1 MRYHP
6 LPSCYPTTL
15 PPILMNPAIQIYIY
29 NNMRAEKGI
38 DGVNTRGGH
47 SRRIISRISRA
58 VIGENSAENGSCRRI
73 FPLSP
78 EPGNPATFLFP
89 RRERQESSYLYIVLR
104 RARTFAT
111 ALYGRFLRPYASRFS
126 ERPVSRRFTARIRRE
141 LHFCSFVEPREPRP
155 ELISSL
161 ARHGCRLGVSWGFL
175 FAACFWWAS
184 SFRWFECEIH

>member
-1 MRYHP
+1 
-6 LPSCYPTTL
+6 
-15 PPILMNPAIQIYIY
+15 
-29 NNMRAEKGI
+29 MRAEKGI

-141 LHFCSFVEPREPRP
+141 LHFCSFVEPRELR
-155 ELISSL
+155 S
-161 ARHGCRLGVSWGFL
+161 
-175 FAACFWWAS
+175 
-184 SFRWFECEIH
+184 

>member
-1 MRYHP
+1 MRAGILITHAIPPLSFLLSNHP
-6 LPSCYPTTL
+6 AT
-15 PPILMNPAIQIYIY
+15 LMNPRHPDIHIY

-141 LHFCSFVEPREPRP
+141 LHFCSFVEPREPR
-155 ELISSL
+155 S
-161 ARHGCRLGVSWGFL
+161 
-175 FAACFWWAS
+175 
-184 SFRWFECEIH
+184 